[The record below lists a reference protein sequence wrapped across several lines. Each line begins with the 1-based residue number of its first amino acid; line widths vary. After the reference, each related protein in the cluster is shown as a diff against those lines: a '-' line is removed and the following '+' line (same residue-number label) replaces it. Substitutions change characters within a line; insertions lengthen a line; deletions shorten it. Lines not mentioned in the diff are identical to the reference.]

1 MSALNF
7 STFILENVDFVNE
20 AYVGK
25 TPTLEKI
32 EQKIGELRSKLKFSG
47 ANSTLKETLEINRL
61 FEEQFGMEVFAL
73 KILAATYENA
83 YTIVLANRFD
93 IAEFE
98 DLPSMVE
105 ANPTTG
111 YRFKKD
117 NNFCIIMNI
126 TTQLI
131 MDTDY
136 TDAEILA
143 ILLHELGHNFADCIY
158 DDINIA
164 NKDMMNTYRTS
175 MVQAII
181 MLAISIIGLPAAV
194 GLFVRF
200 LKELKELNN
209 KNRNKA
215 EKKGQKIG
223 KGKLSAF
230 IASIKAKIN
239 GISDLVSGILFRLS
253 GAVNTYKRS
262 LEISGDK
269 DKARKSL
276 GRQNEVIADKFAGI
290 YGYGPDLATA
300 LLKLEATASA
310 SEKAVD
316 KLGKFGKD
324 INDKYTEA
332 MLDINDYDVH
342 PQVIQRIFE
351 EIKLLENELKKEDLD
366 PKVKKVI
373 QDQLNQLR
381 EVIKIATT
389 VKDEMNKREKTK
401 TLYNQ
406 YIANECPDAVDKEIE
421 DKIEESLD
429 KVLNGGK

>member
-1 MSALNF
+1 MALDF
-7 STFILENVDFVNE
+7 TTFILENVDFVNE

-25 TPTLEKI
+25 TPTLEKM
-32 EQKIGELRSKLKFSG
+32 EQKIGEMRAKLKYSG
-47 ANSTLKETLEINRL
+47 ANSTLKETLEVNRL
-61 FEEQFGMEVFAL
+61 FEEQFGMEVFGL
-73 KILAATYENA
+73 KIIPASYINA
-83 YTIVLANRFD
+83 YTMVIANRFD
-93 IAEFE
+93 IAQYE
-98 DLPSMVE
+98 DMPSMVE
-105 ANPTTG
+105 ANPNTG
-111 YRFKKD
+111 YRFKD
-117 NNFCIIMNI
+117 GNNFCVVAYI

-131 MDTDY
+131 MDPNY

-158 DDINIA
+158 DDINLA
-164 NKDMMNTYRTS
+164 NKEMMNNYRTA
-175 MVQAII
+175 MIQVII
-181 MLAISIIGLPAAV
+181 MLAISIVGLPMAV
-194 GLFVRF
+194 GLFVRYI
-200 LKELKELNN
+200 KELKELNN
-209 KNRNKA
+209 KNKRKE
-215 EKKGQKIG
+215 EKKTQKIG

-230 IASIKAKIN
+230 IRSIKAKAN
-239 GISDLVSGILFRLS
+239 GISELISGILFRLS
-253 GAVNTYKRS
+253 GGIHAWKRS
-262 LEISGDK
+262 MEIHGDK

-300 LLKLEATASA
+300 LLKLEATPSA

-324 INDKYTEA
+324 INDKYAEA

-342 PQVIQRIFE
+342 PQVIQRIME

-381 EVIKIATT
+381 DIIKLATT
-389 VKDEMNKREKTK
+389 VKEEMNKREKTR

-406 YIANECPDAVDKEIE
+406 YMANECPDAVDKEIE
-421 DKIEESLD
+421 DKIEEALD
-429 KVLNGGK
+429 KVLNGGN